1 MREPRAAYVLDDA
14 VARFG
19 RGPRLLPPG
28 RQRTDVVP
36 PVAQGRQQAL
46 VGLDCECVLPVPGFV
61 ARAARNQ
68 AFRSE
73 EHTSELQSLM
83 RISYAVFC
91 LKKKKQNIE
100 TTQY

>member
-68 AFRSE
+68 AFARVRTRGGENVRQRRSRSE
-73 EHTSELQSLM
+73 EPTSELQSLM
-83 RISYAVFC
+83 RIS
-91 LKKKKQNIE
+91 
-100 TTQY
+100 